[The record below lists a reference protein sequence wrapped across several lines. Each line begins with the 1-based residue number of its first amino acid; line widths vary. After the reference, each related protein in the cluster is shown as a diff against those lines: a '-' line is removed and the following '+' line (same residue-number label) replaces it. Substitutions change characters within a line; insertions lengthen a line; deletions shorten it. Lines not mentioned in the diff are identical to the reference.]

1 MTRWRRS
8 FNRAFLPRKSNE
20 ETKVVGSNEL
30 LPSPLLES
38 LFVTILGVGEPLR
51 FRFVLEEVPRATDP
65 TFPRSRNSRQSR
77 PTLPSW
83 LTALNSWTQDVSA
96 PEQPPFVSTPSPPE
110 NSRDHHGDI
119 PATTSFVLS
128 HSLPPHFSRG
138 MPRVSLLRF
147 LRKVASRLENGR
159 REIALPRV
167 KLPGRVAR

>member
-20 ETKVVGSNEL
+20 EAKVVGSNEL

-38 LFVTILGVGEPLR
+38 LFVTILGEPLR

-96 PEQPPFVSTPSPPE
+96 PEQPPFVSPPLPLKIRETTTVTFPPRRLLYSLTLSRPIFQEGCRGYLCYVSCEKLHRAWRMAVAKLPSPE
-110 NSRDHHGDI
+110 
-119 PATTSFVLS
+119 
-128 HSLPPHFSRG
+128 
-138 MPRVSLLRF
+138 
-147 LRKVASRLENGR
+147 
-159 REIALPRV
+159 
-167 KLPGRVAR
+167 